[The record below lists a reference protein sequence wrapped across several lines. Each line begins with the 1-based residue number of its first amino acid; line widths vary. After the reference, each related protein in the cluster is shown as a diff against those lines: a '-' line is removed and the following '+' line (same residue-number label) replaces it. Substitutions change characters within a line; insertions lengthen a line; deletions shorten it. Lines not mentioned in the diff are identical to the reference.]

1 MEKLAGYGLMTPE
14 GTQLVEEFHWIESGR
29 GESVVLLHGL
39 LGAPDH
45 WEAVLAGLS
54 RGWRGLAPLLPIFD
68 LPADDLSIRRL
79 ATHVREFL
87 DAQRI
92 APAVVV
98 GNALGGHVALDLAL
112 RHPDRVR
119 GLVLTGSSGL
129 LERSFTEG
137 VPHRP
142 SEEYIRT
149 KLEEIFYDAT
159 LVTPEWVESIAALV
173 SRRSYAIRM
182 LQISRSAKRETLEE
196 RLREVRCPT
205 LLVWGKEDHVT
216 PPEVGLRFLAA
227 LPRAEIRFVSNCG
240 HAPMLEQPVAFAE
253 HLTEFLDAVS
263 RVPASVACSLL

>member
-14 GTQLVEEFHWIESGR
+14 GTRLVEEFHWIESGR

-45 WEAVLAGLS
+45 WEATLAALS
-54 RGWRGLAPLLPIFD
+54 RGWRGLALRLPIFD

-119 GLVLTGSSGL
+119 ALVLTGSSGL
-129 LERSFTEG
+129 LERSFSGE

-142 SEEYIRT
+142 SE
-149 KLEEIFYDAT
+149 AH
-159 LVTPEWVESIAALV
+159 V
-173 SRRSYAIRM
+173 
-182 LQISRSAKRETLEE
+182 RSAKHENLEE
-196 RLREVRCPT
+196 RLGEVRCPT
-205 LLVWGKEDHVT
+205 
-216 PPEVGLRFLAA
+216 
-227 LPRAEIRFVSNCG
+227 RFVPNCG
-240 HAPMLEQPVAFAE
+240 HAPMLGQPAAFAE
-253 HLTEFLDAVS
+253 HVTEFLDTL
-263 RVPASVACSLL
+263 PGLPTSVA